1 MGRLFDGVAAL
12 CGLPPVISFEG
23 QAAMALEFAADGEA
37 EDAYPLPLGEGTPAV
52 ADWEPLVR
60 AVLADRAAAVPVGRI
75 SARFHNALAE
85 LAVAVARRAAVPR
98 VVLSGGCFQNALLS
112 GRVRRRLLD
121 AGFFVYTHRRVPP
134 GDGGIALGQVLS
146 PPPASSKDHP
156 MCLGIPGKVLEIHQE
171 NDLPMGKVQFGGIV
185 KEICL
190 AYTPEAQ
197 VGDFVIVHVGFAI
210 SRIDEAEAEE
220 IFTYLEEIGTGG
232 REEMRSSSPDRA
244 SGTSQDEIR
253 GRISQR
259 RGGPAAGRGHRP
271 GNHAALEHHGGLR
284 RPDPLDHPLRRWTR
298 CCRARS
304 R

>member
-1 MGRLFDGVAAL
+1 M
-12 CGLPPVISFEG
+12 
-23 QAAMALEFAADGEA
+23 
-37 EDAYPLPLGEGTPAV
+37 PLSDGTPAV

-60 AVLADRAAAVPVGRI
+60 AVLADRAAGVPVGRI

-85 LAVAVARRAAVPR
+85 LAVAMARRAAVPQ

-121 AGFFVYTHRRVPP
+121 AGFFVYTHREVPP
-134 GDGGIALGQVLS
+134 GDGGIALGKSSS

-156 MCLGIPGKVLEIHQE
+156 MCLGIPGKLTEITKQ

-220 IFTYLEEIGTGG
+220 SSRTWRRSARRAKRDAPEEG
-232 REEMRSSSPDRA
+232 R
-244 SGTSQDEIR
+244 Q
-253 GRISQR
+253 
-259 RGGPAAGRGHRP
+259 
-271 GNHAALEHHGGLR
+271 
-284 RPDPLDHPLRRWTR
+284 
-298 CCRARS
+298 
-304 R
+304 